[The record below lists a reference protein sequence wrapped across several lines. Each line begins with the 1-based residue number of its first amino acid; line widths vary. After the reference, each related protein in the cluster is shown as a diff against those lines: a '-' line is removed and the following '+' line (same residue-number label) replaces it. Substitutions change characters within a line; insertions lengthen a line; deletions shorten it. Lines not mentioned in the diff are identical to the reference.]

1 MPTILV
7 VDDEDDV
14 RSFVRHVLEVG
25 GYTVLDTSDPQHA
38 LRIASQEPA
47 HLLLT
52 DVVMP
57 LMKGTELARRL
68 QTLSPSTKVL
78 LMSAYT
84 LSDITA
90 SAYPVITKP
99 FTSDTLA
106 ARVRQVL
113 NQPSPFARPRPQGGR
128 PCG

>member
-1 MPTILV
+1 MATILV

-14 RSFVRHVLEVG
+14 RSFVRHTLGVK
-25 GYTVLDTSDPQHA
+25 GYTVLDTPDPLYA
-38 LRIASQEPA
+38 LRIASQQPT

-68 QTLSPSTKVL
+68 QRLSPSTKVL

-84 LSDITA
+84 LSDVTA

-106 ARVRQVL
+106 ERVRQVL
-113 NQPSPFARPRPQGGR
+113 DQPSPFARPRPQGGQT
-128 PCG
+128 GG

>member
-1 MPTILV
+1 VPTILV

-14 RSFVRHVLEVG
+14 RSFVRRVLEVG

-99 FTSDTLA
+99 FTSDILA

-113 NQPSPFARPRPQGGR
+113 DQPSPFARPRPQGGR